1 MHHKLAKGSLS
12 PAGNSVSENY
22 GDLRRTPLF
31 FAISNGDATCAKMLL
46 EAGARTELDPLR
58 CILVAIRAERWA
70 ARAYVVGWLCWDN
83 TTLTS
88 RSLTI
93 SRYDLVQLLLSYGAE
108 VNCYFNVISNTLFP
122 TALQYCLRD
131 RVMQRLLF
139 NSGYHAQKYVNPSLK
154 LRLKLIQPLS
164 ERSVLVPVS

>member
-1 MHHKLAKGSLS
+1 MHHKLVEGSLC

-70 ARAYVVGWLCWDN
+70 ARAYVAAGWLCWGN
-83 TTLTS
+83 TTLT
-88 RSLTI
+88 
-93 SRYDLVQLLLSYGAE
+93 
-108 VNCYFNVISNTLFP
+108 LFDHF
-122 TALQYCLRD
+122 Q
-131 RVMQRLLF
+131 V
-139 NSGYHAQKYVNPSLK
+139 
-154 LRLKLIQPLS
+154 
-164 ERSVLVPVS
+164 